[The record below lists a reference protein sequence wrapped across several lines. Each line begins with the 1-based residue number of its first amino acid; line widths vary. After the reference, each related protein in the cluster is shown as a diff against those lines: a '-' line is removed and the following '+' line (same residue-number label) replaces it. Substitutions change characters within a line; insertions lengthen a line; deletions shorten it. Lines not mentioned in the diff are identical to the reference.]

1 MFTPDY
7 IIDTILIEVVKILII
22 TEINKTDTPNRV
34 MIRHS
39 LFKLFISIQI
49 LLLQKY
55 IEYFLSVCS
64 LTSLLPFLQK
74 FCVYHKHLNLFFYF
88 LDLETFWP
96 MESCFM

>member
-55 IEYFLSVCS
+55 IKYFLSVCS

-74 FCVYHKHLNLFFYF
+74 FSIYHKHLNLFFYF
-88 LDLETFWP
+88 LDLEPF
-96 MESCFM
+96 

>member
-39 LFKLFISIQI
+39 LFKLFKQI

-74 FCVYHKHLNLFFYF
+74 FSIYHKHLNLFFYF
-88 LDLETFWP
+88 LDLEPFWP
-96 MESCFM
+96 MESFFM

>member
-39 LFKLFISIQI
+39 LFKLFKQI

-74 FCVYHKHLNLFFYF
+74 FCIYHKHLNLFFYF
-88 LDLETFWP
+88 LDLEPF
-96 MESCFM
+96 

>member
-39 LFKLFISIQI
+39 LFKLFISMHYCC
-49 LLLQKY
+49 KN
-55 IEYFLSVCS
+55 
-64 LTSLLPFLQK
+64 T
-74 FCVYHKHLNLFFYF
+74 
-88 LDLETFWP
+88 
-96 MESCFM
+96 